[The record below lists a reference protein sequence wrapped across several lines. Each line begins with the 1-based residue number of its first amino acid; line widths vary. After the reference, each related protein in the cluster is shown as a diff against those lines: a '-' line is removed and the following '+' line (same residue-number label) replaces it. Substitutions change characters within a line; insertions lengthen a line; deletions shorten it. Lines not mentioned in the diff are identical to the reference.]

1 MKTVDGGVHKCD
13 ESDDVARGVLGRLEN
28 MVLAPRGEMG
38 SFTQMPS
45 ITHLYPHQPAKSSV
59 SHTNVPSQSSIS
71 DPCFWISSLSSLNKL
86 LLPGTL
92 HFGSAIHADTF
103 FIDCGADDVFMD
115 AELADRLNIPL
126 VKIPVPI
133 KLRLADGDSSSMIT
147 HRTLPL
153 QLHIGRHVETIGFY
167 VTSLCH
173 GIILGYSW
181 LERHNPQVNWESR
194 MVDFGSNYCLENCC
208 VGSTRIQGLGKPPS
222 TSDISP
228 KPSIPEPEPSGQTSD
243 SAVDPDVGSS
253 LFKDSNMDLDLGV
266 KRPIP
271 RVSKGTSK
279 SVSFAETI

>member
-1 MKTVDGGVHKCD
+1 
-13 ESDDVARGVLGRLEN
+13 
-28 MVLAPRGEMG
+28 MVLAPRGETG
-38 SFTQMPS
+38 SFTQMPP
-45 ITHLYPHQPAKSSV
+45 ITHLYPYQPAKSSA
-59 SHTNVPSQSSIS
+59 SHTDVPLKSSIS

-147 HRTLPL
+147 HRTLPPSVAYW
-153 QLHIGRHVETIGFY
+153 QTVETIGFY

-181 LERHNPQVNWESR
+181 LEHHNPQINWESR
-194 MVDFGSNYCLENCC
+194 MVDFGSNYCLKNCC
-208 VGSTRIQGLGKPPS
+208 VGSTRISRTGKPPR

-228 KPSIPEPEPSGQTSD
+228 KPSIPEPEPPDRPSD
-243 SAVDPDVGSS
+243 SAVNPNINLS
-253 LFKDSNMDLDLGV
+253 LFKDSRL
-266 KRPIP
+266 
-271 RVSKGTSK
+271 
-279 SVSFAETI
+279 